1 MDPERKD
8 HGGGLFK
15 VCERVLS
22 PPGRPSGSNHDGS
35 EGSSPQSLGLPSE
48 KQVVRAQD
56 QNIVDRHL
64 FPDGVDVRIL
74 PLPSSLP

>member
-1 MDPERKD
+1 MGPERKD
-8 HGGGLFK
+8 DGGRLFK
-15 VCERVLS
+15 LVERDFP

-35 EGSSPQSLGLPSE
+35 EVSSPQSLDLPSE
-48 KQVVRAQD
+48 QQVVRAQD
-56 QNIVDRHL
+56 QNMVDRHL